1 MLPLHAYK
9 SADTALK
16 DMNLSRFFG
25 TESTVFQK
33 IQVEEESLNLL
44 EVVLAVVML
53 ILVSPILLT
62 AAIAIKI
69 SMPGPVLYG
78 QIRVGRNGRLFKIW
92 KLRSMVVDAEVKTG
106 PVLAISNDPRITKL
120 GRFLRA
126 SHLDELPQLFNV
138 ILGHMSFV
146 GPRPERPEF
155 VEKFKLQIRDYDK
168 RHKIKPGITGLAQIC
183 LPYNATADEKLEY
196 DLFYMENRGSLY
208 FNLMIAYYTALK
220 MVTFYKKS
228 PLQA

>member
-25 TESTVFQK
+25 TESTIFQK

-53 ILVSPILLT
+53 ILVSPILLI
-62 AAIAIKI
+62 AATAIKI
-69 SMPGPVLYG
+69 TMPGPVLYG

-126 SHLDELPQLFNV
+126 SHLDELPQLINV

>member
-1 MLPLHAYK
+1 
-9 SADTALK
+9 
-16 DMNLSRFFG
+16 MNLSRFFG
-25 TESTVFQK
+25 TESTIFQK

-53 ILVSPILLT
+53 ILVSPILLI
-62 AAIAIKI
+62 AATAIKI
-69 SMPGPVLYG
+69 TMPGPVLYG

-126 SHLDELPQLFNV
+126 SHLDELPQLINV

>member
-16 DMNLSRFFG
+16 DMNLSSFFG
-25 TESTVFQK
+25 TQNTVFQK

-44 EVVLAVVML
+44 EVILAVVML
-53 ILVSPILLT
+53 IAVSPILLIC
-62 AAIAIKI
+62 AAAIKI
-69 SMPGPVLYG
+69 SMPGPILYG

-126 SHLDELPQLFNV
+126 SHLDELPQLMNV

-155 VEKFKLQIRDYDK
+155 VDQFKLQIRDYDK

-183 LPYNATADEKLEY
+183 LPYNATADQKLEY
-196 DLFYMENRGSLY
+196 DLFYLENRGSLY

-228 PLQA
+228 PLQS

>member
-1 MLPLHAYK
+1 
-9 SADTALK
+9 
-16 DMNLSRFFG
+16 MNLSSFFG
-25 TESTVFQK
+25 TQNTVFQK

-44 EVVLAVVML
+44 EVILAVVML
-53 ILVSPILLT
+53 IAVSPILLIC
-62 AAIAIKI
+62 AAAIKI
-69 SMPGPVLYG
+69 SMPGPILYG

-126 SHLDELPQLFNV
+126 SHLDELPQLMNV

-155 VEKFKLQIRDYDK
+155 VDQFKLQIRDYDK

-183 LPYNATADEKLEY
+183 LPYNATADQKLEY
-196 DLFYMENRGSLY
+196 DLFYLENRGSLY

-228 PLQA
+228 PLQS

>member
-1 MLPLHAYK
+1 
-9 SADTALK
+9 
-16 DMNLSRFFG
+16 MNLSSFFG
-25 TESTVFQK
+25 TQNTVFQK

-44 EVVLAVVML
+44 EVILAVVML
-53 ILVSPILLT
+53 IAVSPILLIC
-62 AAIAIKI
+62 AAAIKI
-69 SMPGPVLYG
+69 SMPGPILYG

-126 SHLDELPQLFNV
+126 SHLDELPQLMNV

-155 VEKFKLQIRDYDK
+155 VDQFKLQIRDYDK

-183 LPYNATADEKLEY
+183 LPYNETADQKLEY
-196 DLFYMENRGSLY
+196 DLFYLENRGSLY

-228 PLQA
+228 PLQS